1 MLRTMLNHHLV
12 FVFLHKTFRV
22 CKKST
27 CFDLSSNLLLIIRN
41 YAKYRLYISYI
52 QIIISDTL
60 IKDNVIIGING
71 INMDNT
77 FFVHNFCKYLYN
89 CKYFVVFT
97 RKKLLTF
104 IFNLIDTPG
113 EYTIIR
119 EDYIGHVMNLLTY
132 IELRVNPITHFDHNT

>member
-1 MLRTMLNHHLV
+1 MLNHHLV
-12 FVFLHKTFRV
+12 FVFLGKTFRI

-71 INMDNT
+71 INMDNK
-77 FFVHNFCKYLYN
+77 FFFHNFCKHRYN
-89 CKYFVVFT
+89 CKYFSAFT

-104 IFNLIDTPG
+104 VFNQIYTPAWC
-113 EYTIIR
+113 TIIR
-119 EDYIGHVMNLLTY
+119 EDDIGHISNLIKL
-132 IELRVNPITHFDHNT
+132 IINSN